1 MTKHTSMG
9 KVVGLV
15 AVGGAVL
22 GGALFAVKKV
32 MGKAPAGQVKGA
44 SGASWY
50 TESLGQQGPSTLS
63 YGFRVY
69 LIPPAEAGKAAPGGM
84 IPVLEYV
91 QLQPRAGMT
100 AAEMLANKTGRN
112 ATKLFDPNATAMN
125 TAAIQDLGI
134 IATIGTVSY
143 NTNLQAKAS

>member
-1 MTKHTSMG
+1 MAKHKSMG

-15 AVGGAVL
+15 ALGGAAL
-22 GGALFAVKKV
+22 GGALFAVKRALGRV
-32 MGKAPAGQVKGA
+32 PGQVKGA

-69 LIPPAEAGKAAPGGM
+69 LVPPAEKGKAAPGGM

-100 AAEMLANKTGRN
+100 TAEMLANKLGRN

-134 IATIGTVSY
+134 IATLGTVSY